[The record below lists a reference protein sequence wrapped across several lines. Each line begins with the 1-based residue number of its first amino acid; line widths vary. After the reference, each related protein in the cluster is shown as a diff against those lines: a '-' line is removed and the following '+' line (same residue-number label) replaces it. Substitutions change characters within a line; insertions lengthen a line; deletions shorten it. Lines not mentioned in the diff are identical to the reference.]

1 MRVIAGYARGT
12 RLKAPKGTLVR
23 PTADKVKE
31 ALFSILGS
39 RVIGA
44 VFLDLYAGSGAVGIE
59 ALSRGADQAVFVD
72 NRRDNITLIK
82 ENLRKTRLEAQ
93 ATIINSDVTKAISSP
108 ALESIRADLVFL
120 DPPYNLKDHAAIVNT
135 LLESRLLKAE
145 TLIVVEHA
153 HKNRLWSNAFEIIR
167 QKKYGDT
174 CLTFITY
181 SGQT

>member
-59 ALSRGADQAVFVD
+59 ALSRGAEKVIFVEKQR
-72 NRRDNITLIK
+72 NGITLIR
-82 ENLRKTRLEAQ
+82 ENLQLTKLSERAH
-93 ATIINSDVTKAISSP
+93 IINADVTKAILLL
-108 ALESIRADLVFL
+108 AREEFKADLVFL
-120 DPPYNLKDHAAIVNT
+120 DPPYNISDPGDIIN
-135 LLESRLLKAE
+135 RLIKSDIL
-145 TLIVVEHA
+145 TGRGLIVVEHA
-153 HKNRLWSNAFEIIR
+153 YKNKLWSVAFENVR
-167 QKKYGDT
+167 QRKYGDT
-174 CLTFITY
+174 CLTFISNT
-181 SGQT
+181 G